1 MDMAAS
7 PLESIEITNG
17 YAKMIFNQAVT
28 YDHAELGLVAS
39 GGTTPL
45 GVTPVLSDDGKSL
58 TFSSGSITANSAL
71 SFAGSVNA
79 AGEAFGF
86 DFVGATSLTGVR
98 TAVTAAKMAFSVS
111 TGNEIAI
118 QGSEA
123 VFGDGN
129 DAINLLSTANYTI
142 KNPVIDLGAGD
153 DKVSVGS
160 GSVLSSHSGTAI
172 DAGAGHDMLSLNT
185 QSFSLLFGIRGNL
198 FLDNYQFSNFEEV
211 KLPCCTLLDKS
222 LFGKNLTLNLGTKN
236 AFDTLSFG
244 SNVISDYN
252 PDGDMAVVSGSAT
265 EVTIN
270 GMADHTTVN
279 FNGGVAVETT
289 AFTMKGARELDVKF
303 DTDNAVDMAFG
314 KLTLP
319 NAETLNITVENNSVA
334 NAVSVSDLNVTNLR
348 TLKLDGPDADDSAS
362 IVLNGS
368 VAANSLLDFSTFNG
382 SVTLTDN
389 AGATTVS
396 LASSH
401 GNVITLKADN
411 AANVVSYAAAGGG
424 NDAIT
429 NFEVAHDTLRFD
441 ASLENSVRF
450 ATATDG
456 ITTVYL
462 DADGDGQFDDG
473 ETSLVALT
481 GTAGFSAD
489 NISFA

>member
-1 MDMAAS
+1 MEMAVS
-7 PLESIEITNG
+7 PLESIEIKSG
-17 YAKMIFNQAVT
+17 SAIMHFNQAVT

-45 GVTPVLSDDGKSL
+45 SVTPVLSDDGKSL

-71 SFAGSVNA
+71 SFTGSVNA

-86 DFVGATSLTGVR
+86 DFVGATSTAGAQ

-111 TGNEIAI
+111 TTDSIII

-252 PDGDMAVVSGSAT
+252 PDGDMAVVSGTAT
-265 EVTIN
+265 GVTIN
-270 GMADHTTVN
+270 GMADHTAVN

-319 NAETLNITVENNSVA
+319 NAETVNITVEDNAVA

-348 TLKLDGPDADDSAS
+348 TLKLSDADADDSAS

-389 AGATTVS
+389 TGATTVS

-424 NDAIT
+424 NDAIA

-441 ASLENSVRF
+441 ASLEDSVRF
-450 ATATDG
+450 TTATDG

-473 ETSLVALT
+473 ETSLVTLT

>member
-1 MDMAAS
+1 MEMAVS
-7 PLESIEITNG
+7 PLEYIEITK
-17 YAKMIFNQAVT
+17 YSAIMHFNQAVT

-45 GVTPVLSDDGKSL
+45 SVTPVLSDDGKSL
-58 TFSSGSITANSAL
+58 TFSSGSITTNSAL
-71 SFAGSVNA
+71 SFTGSVNA

-111 TGNEIAI
+111 AGNEIAI

-160 GSVLSSHSGTAI
+160 GTVLSAHRTTAI
-172 DAGAGHDMLSLNT
+172 DAGEGRDVLEFNT
-185 QSFSLLFGIRGNL
+185 QSFSLLFGLGSL
-198 FLDNYQFSNFEEV
+198 SLDNYSFSHFEEV
-211 KLPCCTLLDKS
+211 SLPYGVLLNRAVSTTLS
-222 LFGKNLTLNLGTKN
+222 LNLGTKN
-236 AFDTLSFG
+236 AFDTLTFG
-244 SNVISDYN
+244 SKACTDYN
-252 PDGDMAVVSGSAT
+252 QNGDMAVTGGTAKNV
-265 EVTIN
+265 VIN
-270 GMADHTTVN
+270 GMADHTAVN

-319 NAETLNITVENNSVA
+319 NAETLNITVEDNAVA
-334 NAVSVSDLNVTNLR
+334 NAVSVSNLNVTNLH
-348 TLKLDGPDADDSAS
+348 TLKLSDADADDSAS

-389 AGATTVS
+389 TGATTVS

-424 NDAIT
+424 NDAIA

-450 ATATDG
+450 TTATDG

-473 ETSLVALT
+473 ETSLVTLT
-481 GTAGFSAD
+481 GTAGFSAE